1 MTSRAMALAYLRE
14 ARVILGEAD
23 GHQTRGIWHLT
34 VRRCQEAVELALKGV
49 LRAAGIEVPR
59 VHDVGAFLREHADR
73 LPKDLTEHLDRLVSV
88 SRRLRAERETA
99 FYGDDEVGLPAER
112 LYTAGDAEQ
121 ALTDAR
127 WVLAVADVA
136 VPPAA

>member
-1 MTSRAMALAYLRE
+1 MTSRAMAQAYVRA
-14 ARVILGEAD
+14 ARAILGEAE

-34 VRRCQEAVELALKGV
+34 VRRCQESVELALKAV

-59 VHDVGAFLREHADR
+59 VHDVGAFLREHAER
-73 LPKDLTEHLDRLVSV
+73 LPTEVSEHLDRLVSV

-99 FYGDDEVGLPAER
+99 FYGDDEVGVPAER

-121 ALTDAR
+121 ALADAR
-127 WVLAVADVA
+127 WVLAVANAA